1 RDHDVAH
8 GQVPAPRERGPR
20 AASALVQGNDGG
32 QMTPA
37 EKQEWWRRT
46 VAALEARDPRVHVA
60 LLTALV
66 LRHGR
71 LVDDLGQ
78 KTRVIERVS
87 LEELLHVT
95 NAYAFGVR

>member
-1 RDHDVAH
+1 V
-8 GQVPAPRERGPR
+8 
-20 AASALVQGNDGG
+20 
-32 QMTPA
+32 TPA

-60 LLTALV
+60 LLTALC

-78 KTRVIERVS
+78 KSRVIERVS
-87 LEELLHVT
+87 LEELMHVT
-95 NAYAFGVR
+95 NGYAFGVRAPEYGIIEIQAVTKEEANGRT